1 MSSAL
6 LDSLKAGFEA
16 LPPDL
21 MNAHGVGPL
30 RRSALISAL
39 HEGLPEH
46 RVEAWKYT
54 SLRALAARPLTLG
67 NTSTTVDPALIAD
80 ALLSDA
86 LLSDIRAPRLVFVN
100 GMMDANLS
108 QLDALQP
115 GLQVNTLTQA
125 LRGDNPR
132 AIAVLGRRF
141 DGIANVFARINT
153 AFATEGALITV
164 DADAAIEAPLHLV
177 FIGAAVESELIGNLR
192 HVLELRENA
201 VLTVIE
207 HHRGVG
213 NHRHLSNHLLHAHL
227 KPGSRLTHA
236 RVQAEAVGAS
246 VIARTEAVLASN
258 ACYRRLD
265 LELGAGLSRHELNVS
280 LQGDGAQL
288 IAGGVLLADGRRH
301 LDTRLGIEHVAANT
315 RCELPWRGLAAG
327 RGRAV
332 FHGGILIRAG
342 ADGSD
347 AQLSSRNLLLSEQAE
362 IDSQPVL
369 EIHADEVKAAHGATV
384 GSLDDN
390 ALFYL
395 RSRGLPEAQARTL
408 LTGAFCREVL
418 DVLDNDALAQQLA
431 PQLDAALARMEQPA

>member
-6 LDSLKAGFEA
+6 IDSLKAGFET

-21 MNAHGVGPL
+21 MNGHGVGPL

-54 SLRALAARPLTLG
+54 SLRALAARPLTLS
-67 NTSTTVDPALIAD
+67 NVSTAVDPALIAD
-80 ALLSDA
+80 
-86 LLSDIRAPRLVFVN
+86 IPTPRLVFVN
-100 GMMDANLS
+100 GVMDADLS
-108 QLDALQP
+108 QIDALET
-115 GLQVNTLTQA
+115 GLQINTLTQA

-164 DADAAIEAPLHLV
+164 AADAVIHTPLHLV
-177 FIGAAVESELIGNLR
+177 FVGTALEADVISNLR

-201 VLTVIE
+201 ALTVIE
-207 HHRGVG
+207 HHRGSG
-213 NHRHLSNHLLHAHL
+213 NHRNLSNHLLHVHL
-227 KPGSRLTHA
+227 KPGSRLCHA
-236 RVQAEAVGAS
+236 RIQDEAVGAS
-246 VIARTEAVLASN
+246 VIARSEAVLASN

-265 LELGAGLSRHELNVS
+265 LELGASLSRHELNVS
-280 LQGDGAQL
+280 LQGDGAQV

-301 LDTRLGIEHVAANT
+301 LDTRLGIEHVAPNS
-315 RCELPWRGLAAG
+315 RCELPWRGLAGG

-332 FHGGILIRAG
+332 FHGGIHIRAG

-369 EIHADEVKAAHGATV
+369 EIDADEVKAAHGATV
-384 GSLDDN
+384 GSLDAN

-395 RSRGLPEAQARTL
+395 RSRGLPEAQARTVL
-408 LTGAFCREVL
+408 IAAFCREVL
-418 DVLDNDALAQQLA
+418 DVLADDTLVQRLA
-431 PQLDAALARMEQPA
+431 PLLDTALARMEQTA

>member
-6 LDSLKAGFEA
+6 LDSLKAGFET

-21 MNAHGVGPL
+21 MNGHGVGPL

-54 SLRALAARPLTLG
+54 SLRALAARPLTLS
-67 NTSTTVDPALIAD
+67 NVSTAVDPALIAD
-80 ALLSDA
+80 
-86 LLSDIRAPRLVFVN
+86 IPTPRLVFVN
-100 GMMDANLS
+100 GVMDADLS
-108 QLDALQP
+108 QIDALET
-115 GLQVNTLTQA
+115 GLQINTLTQA

-164 DADAAIEAPLHLV
+164 AADAVIDTPLHLV
-177 FIGAAVESELIGNLR
+177 FVGTALEADVISNLR

-201 VLTVIE
+201 ALTVIE
-207 HHRGVG
+207 HHRGSG
-213 NHRHLSNHLLHAHL
+213 NHRNLSNHLLHVHL
-227 KPGSRLTHA
+227 KPGSRLCHA
-236 RVQAEAVGAS
+236 RIQDEAVGAS
-246 VIARTEAVLASN
+246 VIARSEAVLASN

-265 LELGAGLSRHELNVS
+265 LELGASLSRHELNVS
-280 LQGDGAQL
+280 LQGDGAQV

-301 LDTRLGIEHVAANT
+301 LDTRLGIEHVAPNS
-315 RCELPWRGLAAG
+315 RCELPWRGLAGG

-332 FHGGILIRAG
+332 FHGGIHIRAG

-369 EIHADEVKAAHGATV
+369 EIDADEVKAAHGATV
-384 GSLDDN
+384 GSLDAN

-395 RSRGLPEAQARTL
+395 RSRGLPEAQARTVL
-408 LTGAFCREVL
+408 IAAFCREVL
-418 DVLDNDALAQQLA
+418 DVLADDTLVQRLA
-431 PQLDAALARMEQPA
+431 PLLDTALARMEQTA

>member
-6 LDSLKAGFEA
+6 LDALKADFET
-16 LPPDL
+16 LPPEL
-21 MNAHGVGPL
+21 MNGHGIGPL
-30 RRSALISAL
+30 RRSALVSAL
-39 HEGLPEH
+39 HEGLPEQ

-54 SLRALAARPLTLG
+54 SLRALSARPLRISNAPTAI
-67 NTSTTVDPALIAD
+67 DPELVADIA
-80 ALLSDA
+80 
-86 LLSDIRAPRLVFVN
+86 APRLVFVN
-100 GMMDANLS
+100 GVMDAGLS
-108 QLDALQP
+108 QLDTLQA
-115 GLQVNTLTQA
+115 GLQVNTLAQA

-141 DGIANVFARINT
+141 DGIANIFARINT

-164 DADAAIEAPLHLV
+164 EADAAIDTPLHLV
-177 FIGAAVESELIGNLR
+177 FVGTAVESELIGNLR

-201 VLTVIE
+201 ALTVVE
-207 HHRGVG
+207 HHRGSG
-213 NHRHLSNHLLHAHL
+213 NHRNLANHLLHAHL

-236 RVQAEAVGAS
+236 RVQAEAIGAS

-258 ACYRRLD
+258 TCYRRLD
-265 LELGAGLSRHELNVS
+265 LELGASLSRHELNVS
-280 LQGDGAQL
+280 LQGDGAQA

-301 LDTRLGIEHVAANT
+301 LDTRLGIEHIAANT
-315 RCELPWRGLAAG
+315 RCELPWRGIAAG

-332 FHGGILIRAG
+332 FHGGIVIRAG

-408 LTGAFCREVL
+408 LTAAFCREVL
-418 DVLDNDALAQQLA
+418 DVLADDALTQQLA
-431 PQLDAALARMEQPA
+431 PLLDATLARMESSS

>member
-6 LDSLKAGFEA
+6 LDSLKAVFET

-21 MNAHGVGPL
+21 MNGHGVGPL

-54 SLRALAARPLTLG
+54 SLRALAARPLTLS
-67 NTSTTVDPALIAD
+67 NVSTAVDPALIAD
-80 ALLSDA
+80 
-86 LLSDIRAPRLVFVN
+86 IPTPRLVFVN
-100 GMMDANLS
+100 GVMDADLS
-108 QLDALQP
+108 QIDALET
-115 GLQVNTLTQA
+115 GLQINTLTQA

-164 DADAAIEAPLHLV
+164 AADAVIHTPLHLV
-177 FIGAAVESELIGNLR
+177 FVGTALEADVISNLR

-201 VLTVIE
+201 ALTVIE
-207 HHRGVG
+207 HHRGSG
-213 NHRHLSNHLLHAHL
+213 NHRNLSNHLLHVHL
-227 KPGSRLTHA
+227 KPGSRLCHA
-236 RVQAEAVGAS
+236 RIQDEAVGAS
-246 VIARTEAVLASN
+246 VIARSEAVLASN

-265 LELGAGLSRHELNVS
+265 LELGASLSRHELNVS
-280 LQGDGAQL
+280 LQGDGAQV

-301 LDTRLGIEHVAANT
+301 LDTRLGIEHVAPNS
-315 RCELPWRGLAAG
+315 RCELPWRGLAGG

-332 FHGGILIRAG
+332 FHGGIHIRAG

-369 EIHADEVKAAHGATV
+369 EIDADEVKAAHGATV
-384 GSLDDN
+384 GSLDAN

-395 RSRGLPEAQARTL
+395 RSRGLPEAQARTVL
-408 LTGAFCREVL
+408 IAAFCREVL
-418 DVLDNDALAQQLA
+418 DVLADDTLVQRLA
-431 PQLDAALARMEQPA
+431 PLLDTALARMEQTA

>member
-6 LDSLKAGFEA
+6 LDSLKADFET

-21 MNAHGVGPL
+21 MNGHGVGPL
-30 RRSALISAL
+30 RRSALVSLL
-39 HEGLPEH
+39 HEGLPEQ

-54 SLRALAARPLTLG
+54 SLRALATRPLRLANAATAI
-67 NTSTTVDPALIAD
+67 DPAAIAD
-80 ALLSDA
+80 
-86 LLSDIRAPRLVFVN
+86 IPAPRLVFVN
-100 GMMDANLS
+100 GLLDAGLS
-108 QLDALQP
+108 QINSLQP

-153 AFATEGALITV
+153 AFATEGALVTV
-164 DADAAIEAPLHLV
+164 EADAVIDSPLHLV
-177 FIGAAVESELIGNLR
+177 FIGTAAEHELIGNLR
-192 HVLELRENA
+192 HLIELRENA
-201 VLTVIE
+201 ALTVVE
-207 HHRGVG
+207 HHRGIG
-213 NHRHLSNHLLHAHL
+213 NHRNLSNHLLHVHL
-227 KPGSRLTHA
+227 KPGSRLCHA
-236 RVQAEAVGAS
+236 RVQDEAPGAS
-246 VIARTEAVLASN
+246 VIARSEAVLASN
-258 ACYRRLD
+258 STYRRLD

-280 LQGDGAQL
+280 LQGDGAQA

-301 LDTRLGIEHVAANT
+301 LDTRLGIEHVATNC
-315 RCELPWRGLAAG
+315 RCELPWRGLAGG

-332 FHGGILIRAG
+332 FHGGIQIRAG

-347 AQLSSRNLLLSEQAE
+347 AQLSSRNLLLSEHAE

-384 GSLDDN
+384 GSLDAN

-395 RSRGLPEAQARTL
+395 RSRGLPQAQARTL
-408 LTGAFCREVL
+408 LIGAFCREVL
-418 DVLDNDALAQQLA
+418 DVLGDDTLAQQLA
-431 PQLDAALARMEQPA
+431 PALDSALSRMEQPS

>member
-6 LDSLKAGFEA
+6 LDSLKAGFET

-21 MNAHGVGPL
+21 MNGHGVGPL

-54 SLRALAARPLTLG
+54 SLRALAARPLTLS
-67 NTSTTVDPALIAD
+67 NVSTAVDPALIAD
-80 ALLSDA
+80 
-86 LLSDIRAPRLVFVN
+86 IPTPRLVFVN
-100 GMMDANLS
+100 GVMDADLS
-108 QLDALQP
+108 QIDALET
-115 GLQVNTLTQA
+115 GLQINTLTQA

-164 DADAAIEAPLHLV
+164 AADAVIHTPLHLV
-177 FIGAAVESELIGNLR
+177 FVGTALEADVISNLR

-201 VLTVIE
+201 ALTVIE
-207 HHRGVG
+207 HHRGSG
-213 NHRHLSNHLLHAHL
+213 NHRNLSNHLLHVHL
-227 KPGSRLTHA
+227 KPGSRLCHA
-236 RVQAEAVGAS
+236 RIQDEAVGAS
-246 VIARTEAVLASN
+246 VIARSEAVLASN

-265 LELGAGLSRHELNVS
+265 LELGASLSRHELNVS
-280 LQGDGAQL
+280 LQGDGAQV

-301 LDTRLGIEHVAANT
+301 LDTRLGIEHVAPNS
-315 RCELPWRGLAAG
+315 RCELPWRGLAGG

-332 FHGGILIRAG
+332 FHGGIHIRAG

-369 EIHADEVKAAHGATV
+369 EIDADEVKAAHGATV
-384 GSLDDN
+384 GSLDAN

-395 RSRGLPEAQARTL
+395 RSRGLPEAQARTVL
-408 LTGAFCREVL
+408 IAAFCREVL
-418 DVLDNDALAQQLA
+418 DVLADDTLVQRLA
-431 PQLDAALARMEQPA
+431 PLLDTALARMEQTA

>member
-1 MSSAL
+1 
-6 LDSLKAGFEA
+6 
-16 LPPDL
+16 
-21 MNAHGVGPL
+21 MNGHGVGPL

-54 SLRALAARPLTLG
+54 SLRALAARPLTLS
-67 NTSTTVDPALIAD
+67 NVSTAVDPALIAD
-80 ALLSDA
+80 
-86 LLSDIRAPRLVFVN
+86 IPTPRLVFVN
-100 GMMDANLS
+100 GVMDADLS
-108 QLDALQP
+108 QIDALET
-115 GLQVNTLTQA
+115 GLQINTLTQA

-164 DADAAIEAPLHLV
+164 AADAVIHTPLHLV
-177 FIGAAVESELIGNLR
+177 FVGTALEADVISNLR

-201 VLTVIE
+201 ALTVIE
-207 HHRGVG
+207 HHRGSG
-213 NHRHLSNHLLHAHL
+213 NHRNLSNHLLHVHL
-227 KPGSRLTHA
+227 KPGSRLCHA
-236 RVQAEAVGAS
+236 RIQDEAVGAS
-246 VIARTEAVLASN
+246 VIARSEAVLASN

-265 LELGAGLSRHELNVS
+265 LELGASLSRHELNVS
-280 LQGDGAQL
+280 LQGDGAQV

-301 LDTRLGIEHVAANT
+301 LDTRLGIEHVAPNS
-315 RCELPWRGLAAG
+315 RCELPWRGLAGG

-332 FHGGILIRAG
+332 FHGGIHIRAG

-369 EIHADEVKAAHGATV
+369 EIDADEVKAAHGATV
-384 GSLDDN
+384 GSLDAN

-395 RSRGLPEAQARTL
+395 RSRGLPEAQARTVL
-408 LTGAFCREVL
+408 IAAFCREVL
-418 DVLDNDALAQQLA
+418 DVLADDTLVQRLA
-431 PQLDAALARMEQPA
+431 PLLDTALARMEQTA

>member
-6 LDSLKAGFEA
+6 LDALKAGFET
-16 LPPDL
+16 LPPEL
-21 MNAHGVGPL
+21 MNGHGVGPL
-30 RRSALISAL
+30 RRSALLSAL

-54 SLRALAARPLTLG
+54 SLRALSARSLHVS
-67 NTSTTVDPALIAD
+67 NESTPIDATRIAD
-80 ALLSDA
+80 ELLA
-86 LLSDIRAPRLVFVN
+86 DIPAPRLVFIN
-100 GMMDANLS
+100 GMMDADLS
-108 QLDALQP
+108 QIDDLQV
-115 GLQVNTLTQA
+115 GLQVNTLAQA

-153 AFATEGALITV
+153 AFATDGALITV
-164 DADAAIEAPLHLV
+164 DADAVIDTPLHLV
-177 FIGAAVESELIGNLR
+177 FIGTAVESELICNLR

-201 VLTVIE
+201 ALTVVE
-207 HHRGVG
+207 HHRAVG
-213 NHRHLSNHLLHAHL
+213 NHRNLANHLLHAHL
-227 KPGSRLTHA
+227 KPGSRLCHA
-236 RVQAEAVGAS
+236 RVQAEAVGAN

-258 ACYRRLD
+258 SCYRRLD
-265 LELGAGLSRHELNVS
+265 LELGANLSRHELNVS
-280 LQGDGAQL
+280 LQGDGAQV

-301 LDTRLGIEHVAANT
+301 LDTRLGIEHVAPNT
-315 RCELPWRGLAAG
+315 RCELPWRGIAGG

-332 FHGGILIRAG
+332 FHGGIVIRAG

-384 GSLDDN
+384 GSLDAN

-418 DVLDNDALAQQLA
+418 DVLANDALAQQLE
-431 PQLDAALARMEQPA
+431 PLLDAALQDMEQPA

>member
-6 LDSLKAGFEA
+6 LDSLKADFET
-16 LPPDL
+16 LPADL
-21 MNAHGVGPL
+21 MNGHGVGPL
-30 RRSALISAL
+30 RRSALVSLL
-39 HEGLPEH
+39 HEGLPEQ

-54 SLRALAARPLTLG
+54 SLRALATRPLTLAKAAPA
-67 NTSTTVDPALIAD
+67 VDPALIAD
-80 ALLSDA
+80 
-86 LLSDIRAPRLVFVN
+86 IPVPRLVFVN
-100 GMMDANLS
+100 GLLDAGLS
-108 QLDALQP
+108 QIDALQA

-164 DADAAIEAPLHLV
+164 EADAVIDSPLHLV
-177 FIGAAVESELIGNLR
+177 FIGTAAEHELIGNLR
-192 HVLELRENA
+192 HLIELRENA
-201 VLTVIE
+201 ALTVVE
-207 HHRGVG
+207 HHRSIG
-213 NHRHLSNHLLHAHL
+213 NHRNLSNHLLHVHL
-227 KPGSRLTHA
+227 KPGSRLCHA
-236 RVQAEAVGAS
+236 RVQDEALGAS
-246 VIARTEAVLASN
+246 VIARSEAVLASN
-258 ACYRRLD
+258 STYRRLD

-280 LQGDGAQL
+280 LQGDGAQV

-301 LDTRLGIEHVAANT
+301 LDTRLGIEHVATNT
-315 RCELPWRGLAAG
+315 RCELPWRGLAGG

-332 FHGGILIRAG
+332 FHGGIHIRAG

-384 GSLDDN
+384 GSLDAN

-395 RSRGLPEAQARTL
+395 RSRGLPPAQARTL
-408 LTGAFCREVL
+408 LIGAFCREVL
-418 DVLDNDALAQQLA
+418 DVLADDTLAQQLA
-431 PQLDAALARMEQPA
+431 PNLDSALSRMEQPA